1 MYKIRLYMPT
11 KVNIVGRNIFDN
23 TRLEMNVP
31 SSSIVQVPVVTK
43 KQYTLV
49 DISEDMYVSMID
61 ENSNVREDI
70 KINEEMYNKIK
81 DKMYDNEI
89 LLTCMAAVGIEK
101 ITDYKIVT

>member
-31 SSSIVQVPVVTK
+31 PSSIVQVPVVTK

-49 DISEDMYVSMID
+49 DISEDMYVSMMD

-70 KINEEMYNKIK
+70 KMNEEIYIFC
-81 DKMYDNEI
+81 YG
-89 LLTCMAAVGIEK
+89 LLHRPCYYICGVLFVCTA
-101 ITDYKIVT
+101 